1 LIGGTAVRREAV
13 LDVDPG
19 IDDALALILALRS
32 EELEVSAVTTV
43 FGNVELEKT
52 TRNALRVMELLGVE
66 VPVAKGRA
74 RPLKG
79 KRVEAYHIHGR
90 DGLGGASLPLGRRK
104 PERISAVDL
113 IIDRAMSAGRRGLT
127 LIATAPL
134 TNIASALLKEP
145 RIAGRVDRLISM
157 GGAFGLTPYGYGN
170 QTPTA
175 EFNIY
180 ADPEAA
186 KIVYHSGIKITA
198 VGLDVTMNPRA
209 CLQKEHYDE
218 LLRAGSAT
226 ARFAAEATRGLMRR
240 FGSVALH
247 DPLAVAVAVDP
258 SLVKTERFYVDVE
271 TEGELTRGQTVVE
284 RREWVRPRKKPNAE
298 VCVEV
303 DGERFLDLFMDRVA
317 RR

>member
-1 LIGGTAVRREAV
+1 MGREV
-13 LDVDPG
+13 ILDVDTG

-43 FGNVELEKT
+43 FGNADLERT
-52 TRNALRVMELLGVE
+52 TTNTLKILALLGAE
-66 VPVAKGRA
+66 TPVAKGMA

-79 KRVEAYHIHGR
+79 ERVDARQIHGE
-90 DGLGGASLPLGRRK
+90 DGLGGAAPPAGRRT
-104 PERISAVDL
+104 PERISAIDL
-113 IIDRAMSAGRRGLT
+113 LIDRAMSAGKRKVT

-134 TNIASALLKEP
+134 TNIASALMKEP
-145 RIAGRVDRLISM
+145 RVAQRVDRLISM
-157 GGAFGLTPYGYGN
+157 GGAFSLSPYGYGN

-186 KIVYHSGIKITA
+186 RIVYHSGIKLTA
-198 VGLDVTMNPRA
+198 VGLDVTMNPDA
-209 CLQKEHYDE
+209 CLRDE
-218 LLRAGSAT
+218 QYSEVRKAGTAT
-226 ARFAAEATRGLMRR
+226 ARFAAEATKGLREK

-258 SLVKTERFYVDVE
+258 TLVKTGKFYVDIE
-271 TEGELTRGQTVVE
+271 TEGELTRGMSVVE
-284 RREWVRPRKKPNAE
+284 RREWVRPQRKPHVE

-303 DGERFLDLFMDRVA
+303 DGERFLDLFMDRVV